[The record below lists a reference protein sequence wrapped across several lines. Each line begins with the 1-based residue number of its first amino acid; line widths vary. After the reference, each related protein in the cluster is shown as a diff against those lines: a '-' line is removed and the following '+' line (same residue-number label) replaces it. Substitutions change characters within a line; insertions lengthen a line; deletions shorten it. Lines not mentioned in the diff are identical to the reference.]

1 MTNKIDKKLEK
12 ILKRHLKI
20 KSLSDLKKIKKLKF
34 GDELDSLN
42 LISIISD
49 MAKDMKINITVNQIA
64 KIKNIQD
71 IIALSKKMIEDTLIK
86 NAKKN
91 PQIRLQL
98 FVEQKE

>member
-49 MAKDMKINITVNQIA
+49 MAKYMKINITVNQIA

-71 IIALSKKMIEDTLIK
+71 IIALSKKND
-86 NAKKN
+86 
-91 PQIRLQL
+91 
-98 FVEQKE
+98 

>member
-86 NAKKN
+86 NAKK
-91 PQIRLQL
+91 
-98 FVEQKE
+98 KSK

>member
-20 KSLSDLKKIKKLKF
+20 KSLSDLKKIKKLKL

-71 IIALSKKMIEDTLIK
+71 IIALSKKND
-86 NAKKN
+86 
-91 PQIRLQL
+91 
-98 FVEQKE
+98 

>member
-42 LISIISD
+42 LILIISD
-49 MAKDMKINITVNQIA
+49 MAKDMKINITVNKIK

-71 IIALSKKMIEDTLIK
+71 IIALSKKND
-86 NAKKN
+86 
-91 PQIRLQL
+91 
-98 FVEQKE
+98 

>member
-20 KSLSDLKKIKKLKF
+20 KSLSDLKKIKKLKL

-71 IIALSKKMIEDTLIK
+71 IIALSKKK
-86 NAKKN
+86 
-91 PQIRLQL
+91 
-98 FVEQKE
+98 

>member
-12 ILKRHLKI
+12 IIKRHVKI

-49 MAKDMKINITVNQIA
+49 MVKDMKINITVNQIA

-71 IIALSKKMIEDTLIK
+71 IIALSKKND
-86 NAKKN
+86 
-91 PQIRLQL
+91 
-98 FVEQKE
+98 

>member
-42 LISIISD
+42 LILIISD

-71 IIALSKKMIEDTLIK
+71 IIALSKKND
-86 NAKKN
+86 
-91 PQIRLQL
+91 
-98 FVEQKE
+98 

>member
-42 LISIISD
+42 LILIISD

-71 IIALSKKMIEDTLIK
+71 IIALSKKK
-86 NAKKN
+86 
-91 PQIRLQL
+91 
-98 FVEQKE
+98 

>member
-34 GDELDSLN
+34 GDELDSLS

-71 IIALSKKMIEDTLIK
+71 IIALSKKND
-86 NAKKN
+86 
-91 PQIRLQL
+91 
-98 FVEQKE
+98 

>member
-71 IIALSKKMIEDTLIK
+71 IIALSKKK
-86 NAKKN
+86 
-91 PQIRLQL
+91 
-98 FVEQKE
+98 

>member
-71 IIALSKKMIEDTLIK
+71 IIALSKKND
-86 NAKKN
+86 
-91 PQIRLQL
+91 
-98 FVEQKE
+98 

>member
-49 MAKDMKINITVNQIA
+49 MAKDMKINITVNQIE

-71 IIALSKKMIEDTLIK
+71 IIALSKKK
-86 NAKKN
+86 
-91 PQIRLQL
+91 
-98 FVEQKE
+98 

>member
-49 MAKDMKINITVNQIA
+49 MVKDMKINITVNQIA

-71 IIALSKKMIEDTLIK
+71 IIALSKKND
-86 NAKKN
+86 
-91 PQIRLQL
+91 
-98 FVEQKE
+98 

>member
-1 MTNKIDKKLEK
+1 MTNKIDKTLEK

-49 MAKDMKINITVNQIA
+49 MVKDMKINITVNQIA

-71 IIALSKKMIEDTLIK
+71 IIALSKKND
-86 NAKKN
+86 
-91 PQIRLQL
+91 
-98 FVEQKE
+98 